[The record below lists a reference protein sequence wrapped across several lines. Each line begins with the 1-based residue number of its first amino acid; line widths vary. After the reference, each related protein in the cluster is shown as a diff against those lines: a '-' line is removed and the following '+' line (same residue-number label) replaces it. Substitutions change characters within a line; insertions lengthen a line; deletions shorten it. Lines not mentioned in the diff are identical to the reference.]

1 MFKTKSSFPYY
12 LGKNRIRKTLINNNS
27 FNSKDKTSK
36 HIILRNTPLDSYLTF
51 NKSISNSIGSK
62 ISYED
67 YLLKKLSYF
76 RKVNRELNIQY
87 KNITEKS
94 KILFNDLAKNK
105 SECLMIKKEFEDE
118 IKINKEIKSEL
129 KNLLMKK
136 EEDKE
141 IDELKE
147 EQNLL
152 LMTLKSKDKI
162 INNLKNTLNVIT
174 KEIDEDKKMNES
186 IINKKNN
193 QILELKKVLNDLNDK
208 FEENKKIIKKKKE
221 KKEKFKNK
229 NEFLNTY
236 LNVENKENI
245 NQNQNKDNEE
255 NKIITKNT
263 KGYKNNSKI
272 LKEDIDIPNINNKNN
287 GLSNE
292 QRLLTITEK
301 PDNTIDSEINIRK
314 LSLVNIHKRAKSNDI
329 DMKKNK
335 EQIEYITYSY
345 TEGNI
350 LKDINKSNNINKDSF
365 YLYSITK
372 EGKLIEFDL
381 MEKKYIKN
389 NTKEIKDW
397 NIFIPEYSTYYE
409 GSLLLNTFQGLFILT
424 GKYHKDLYYYSKKYN
439 SISKI
444 NTFNSGHKY
453 GALLLTPNSENIIA
467 IGGETKGVEI
477 LNIENGQI
485 QKLSNLL
492 TKRINS
498 AYTFIDD
505 KLFAFFGKY
514 NNQIEYLNMANKKNW
529 ELIKLKRNHN
539 NISNY
544 EGLAAFP
551 INENEILF
559 VGNISNKKIMKFNY
573 NELKIEYEDINIENS
588 DKKYTFDKDKYFN
601 NFINFEKFGKDGN
614 YLNQFVGIDSSGNIH
629 YFNNDFTYSIINYEK
644 I

>member
-1 MFKTKSSFPYY
+1 MFKTKSSYNFF
-12 LGKNRIRKTLINNNS
+12 LGKNRIRQTLINNSS
-27 FNSKDKTSK
+27 FNSKDKNSK
-36 HIILRNTPLDSYLTF
+36 NIILRNTPLDSYLTF

-76 RKVNRELNIQY
+76 RKINRELNIQY
-87 KNITEKS
+87 KNMAEKA
-94 KILFNDLAKNK
+94 KLLFKDLDKNK
-105 SECLMIKKEFEDE
+105 SEYLMMRKEYEDE

-129 KNLLMKK
+129 KNILIKN

-141 IDELKE
+141 INELKE
-147 EQNLL
+147 EQNSL

-193 QILELKKVLNDLNDK
+193 QILELKKVLNNLNAK
-208 FEENKKIIKKKKE
+208 FEENAKIINSKKE
-221 KKEKFKNK
+221 EKEKEKLKNK
-229 NEFLNTY
+229 NKFSSNY
-236 LNVENKENI
+236 LNAENKENL
-245 NQNQNKDNEE
+245 NPNKIQEDNKNNIIAKNTRE
-255 NKIITKNT
+255 NKKD
-263 KGYKNNSKI
+263 SKI
-272 LKEDIDIPNINNKNN
+272 PKENKFIPNKNNKNN
-287 GLSNE
+287 SFSHE

-301 PDNTIDSEINIRK
+301 PDNTCDSENKIRK
-314 LSLVNIHKRAKSNDI
+314 LSIINTHKRTKSNDI
-329 DMKKNK
+329 NVNKNK
-335 EQIEYITYSY
+335 EQIEYIVYSY
-345 TEGNI
+345 TEGNVI
-350 LKDINKSNNINKDSF
+350 KDMNKTNKINKDSF
-365 YLYSITK
+365 YLYSITQ

-381 MEKKYIKN
+381 MEKKFIKN
-389 NTKEIKDW
+389 NTNQIKDW
-397 NIFIPEYSTYYE
+397 NIFIPEYSSNYE

-424 GKYHKDLYYYSKKYN
+424 GKYHQDLYYYSKKYN

-444 NTFNSGHKY
+444 NAFNSGHKY

-467 IGGETKGVEI
+467 IGGETKEVEM

-485 QKLSNLL
+485 QQLPNLL

-498 AYTFIDD
+498 AYTFIGD

-529 ELIKLKRNHN
+529 ELIKLKRNYN
-539 NISNY
+539 KIANF

-551 INENEILF
+551 LNENEILF
-559 VGNISNKKIMKFNY
+559 LGNISNNKAMKFNY
-573 NELKIEYEDINIENS
+573 NELKIEYEDIVIESKN
-588 DKKYTFDKDKYFN
+588 KKYKFDKDKYFN

-614 YLNQFVGIDSSGNIH
+614 YLSQFVGIDSTGNIH
-629 YFNNDFTYSIINYEK
+629 YFNNDFTYSIINYE
-644 I
+644 

>member
-1 MFKTKSSFPYY
+1 MFKTKSSYPLF
-12 LGKNRIRKTLINNNS
+12 LGKNRIRQTLINNSS
-27 FNSKDKTSK
+27 FNSKDKNPK
-36 HIILRNTPLDSYLTF
+36 NIILRNTPLDSYLTF

-76 RKVNRELNIQY
+76 RKINRELNIQY
-87 KNITEKS
+87 KNVAEKA
-94 KILFNDLAKNK
+94 KLLFKDLDKNK
-105 SECLMIKKEFEDE
+105 SEYLKMRKEYEDE

-129 KNLLMKK
+129 KNILIKS

-141 IDELKE
+141 INELKE
-147 EQNLL
+147 EQNSL

-162 INNLKNTLNVIT
+162 ISNLENTLNMIT

-193 QILELKKVLNDLNDK
+193 QILELKKVLNNLNAK
-208 FEENKKIIKKKKE
+208 FEENAKIINSKKE
-221 KKEKFKNK
+221 EKEKEKLKNK
-229 NEFLNTY
+229 NKFLNNY
-236 LNVENKENI
+236 LNLENKENLNPNK
-245 NQNQNKDNEE
+245 NQDDK
-255 NKIITKNT
+255 ITKNT
-263 KGYKNNSKI
+263 KENIKDSKI
-272 LKEDIDIPNINNKNN
+272 PKENKFIPNKNNKNN
-287 GLSNE
+287 SFSHE

-301 PDNTIDSEINIRK
+301 PDNTCDSENNIRK
-314 LSLVNIHKRAKSNDI
+314 LSIINTHKRTKSNEI
-329 DMKKNK
+329 NVNKNK
-335 EQIEYITYSY
+335 EQIEYILYSY
-345 TEGNI
+345 TEGNVI
-350 LKDINKSNNINKDSF
+350 KDTTKTNKINKDSF
-365 YLYSITK
+365 YLYSITQ

-389 NTKEIKDW
+389 NTHQIKDW
-397 NIFIPEYSTYYE
+397 NIFIPEYSSNYE

-424 GKYHKDLYYYSKKYN
+424 GKYHQDLYYYSKKYN

-467 IGGETKGVEI
+467 IGGETKEVEM

-485 QKLSNLL
+485 QRLPNLL

-498 AYTFIDD
+498 AYTFIGD

-529 ELIKLKRNHN
+529 ELIKLKRNYN
-539 NISNY
+539 KISNF

-551 INENEILF
+551 VNENEILF
-559 VGNISNKKIMKFNY
+559 VGNMSNNKAMKFNY
-573 NELKIEYEDINIENS
+573 NELKIEYEDIDIENS
-588 DKKYTFDKDKYFN
+588 NKKYTFDKDKYFN

-614 YLNQFVGIDSSGNIH
+614 YLSQFVGIDSSGNIH